1 MSTDQN
7 EVRSQKPKGKSQ
19 NEDWVKIRIRLLL
32 ERGGWVTA
40 KELAELMCLEARDPL
55 REIKKRIEE
64 LRDEGAPIV
73 SLPKK
78 PGPGY
83 LWIGDPDAPH
93 AQEAVRLYEAD
104 MRSRMGRMVKHLA
117 TIKRVTVR
125 VAQGCLF
132 EGISNS

>member
-1 MSTDQN
+1 MKA
-7 EVRSQKPKGKSQ
+7 EG
-19 NEDWVKIRIRLLL
+19 DWVKIRVRLLL
-32 ERGGWVTA
+32 ERGGWITA

-83 LWIGDPDAPH
+83 LWVGDPDAAG

-104 MRSRMGRMVKHLA
+104 MKSRMGRMVKHLA
-117 TIKRVTVR
+117 RIKRVTERKV
-125 VAQGCLF
+125 QEELF
-132 EGISNS
+132 KEVMSD

>member
-1 MSTDQN
+1 MN
-7 EVRSQKPKGKSQ
+7 EGTNR
-19 NEDWVKIRIRLLL
+19 DWVKVRVRLLL

-40 KELAELMCLEARDPL
+40 KKLAELMCLEANDPL

-64 LRDEGAPIV
+64 LRDEGCPIV
-73 SLPKK
+73 SLPGK

-104 MRSRMGRMVKHLA
+104 MKSRMGRMVKHLA
-117 TIKRVTVR
+117 RIKRATERDVQMGLFGAESPESR
-125 VAQGCLF
+125 VQSPESRVG
-132 EGISNS
+132 G